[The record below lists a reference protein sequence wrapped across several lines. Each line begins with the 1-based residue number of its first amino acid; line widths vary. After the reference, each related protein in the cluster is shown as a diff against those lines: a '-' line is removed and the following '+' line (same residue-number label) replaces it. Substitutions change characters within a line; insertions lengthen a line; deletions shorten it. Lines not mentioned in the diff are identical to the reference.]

1 MANATFMNISLTKT
15 MQPFLEEAREEMKR
29 AEHLLYVSLKYT
41 RTVDVIKSLIDRLI
55 NAIDAITD
63 MLLDFSIERKKI
75 KEKPENLGL
84 KGELVKKTFKDPAIA
99 EMVDFGMFLKQVNR
113 AQYKKSREFR
123 RHVTMTAMTDIGIIE
138 INIDIIKEHYLKVLS
153 YLEHAETVIF
163 GEKEQI

>member
-1 MANATFMNISLTKT
+1 

-55 NAIDAITD
+55 NAIDATTD
-63 MLLDFSIERKKI
+63 KLLDYAVQKKKI

-84 KGELVKKTFKDPAIA
+84 KGEMAKKIFKDATVT

-113 AQYKKSREFR
+113 AQYQKSREFR
-123 RHVTMTAMTDIGIIE
+123 RHVTMTAMTDTGIVE
-138 INIDIIKEHYLKVLS
+138 INIDVIKEHYLKTKD
-153 YLEHAETVIF
+153 YIEHAETVIF

>member
-1 MANATFMNISLTKT
+1 MR
-15 MQPFLEEAREEMKR
+15 PFLEEARGEMKR

-55 NAIDAITD
+55 NAIDATTD
-63 MLLDFSIERKKI
+63 KLLDYAVQKKKI

-84 KGELVKKTFKDPAIA
+84 KGDIAKKAFKDPIIA

-123 RHVTMTAMTDIGIIE
+123 RHVTMTAMTDTGIVE
-138 INIDIIKEHYLKVLS
+138 INIDVIKEHYLKTIS